1 MKKKYILI
9 IILIVLLLPL
19 LYFRNE
25 IKFLSSVVTSSVP
38 KSENQNGE
46 ALENPFDKYIK
57 DENFDLVQ
65 DTDSNDITI
74 DSGTINAINGK
85 NNNQA
90 DNPQTNTTVNKKSL
104 DQIINV
110 YDPKFKALENEFN
123 SSLNNLI
130 KDALADY
137 NSGNYTKF
145 QIARFYLDKGYKI
158 EKESDAKFYSLVK
171 ALEKELKNNSLDLSL
186 KDEIVNYYETVKSA
200 KKDSLINKGM
210 ALVNGD

>member
-1 MKKKYILI
+1 
-9 IILIVLLLPL
+9 
-19 LYFRNE
+19 
-25 IKFLSSVVTSSVP
+25 VP

-85 NNNQA
+85 YNNQV

-123 SSLNNLI
+123 LSLDNLI

-145 QIARFYLDKGYKI
+145 QLARFYLDKGYKI

-171 ALEKELKNNSLDLSL
+171 ELEKELKNNSLDLSL

-200 KKDSLINKGM
+200 KKDSLIDKGM
-210 ALVNGD
+210 ALVNSD

>member
-85 NNNQA
+85 YNNQV

-123 SSLNNLI
+123 LSLDNLI

-145 QIARFYLDKGYKI
+145 QLARFYLDKGYKI

-171 ALEKELKNNSLDLSL
+171 ELEKELKNNSLDLSL

-200 KKDSLINKGM
+200 KKDSLIDKGM
-210 ALVNGD
+210 ALVNSD

>member
-25 IKFLSSVVTSSVP
+25 IKFLSSVITSSVP

-57 DENFDLVQ
+57 DENLDLVQ
-65 DTDSNDITI
+65 DTDPSDI
-74 DSGTINAINGK
+74 AINSGNINVINEK
-85 NNNQA
+85 NNNQV

-123 SSLNNLI
+123 SLLDNLI
-130 KDALADY
+130 KDALTDY

-145 QIARFYLDKGYKI
+145 QLARFYLDKGYKI

-171 ALEKELKNNSLDLSL
+171 ELEKELKNNSLDLSL

>member
-57 DENFDLVQ
+57 DENLDLVQ
-65 DTDSNDITI
+65 DTDPSDIAI
-74 DSGTINAINGK
+74 DKGNINVINKK
-85 NNNQA
+85 NNNQV
-90 DNPQTNTTVNKKSL
+90 DNPQTNTTVNKRSL

-123 SSLNNLI
+123 SLLDNLI
-130 KDALADY
+130 NDALTDY

-145 QIARFYLDKGYKI
+145 QLARFYLDKGYKI

-171 ALEKELKNNSLDLSL
+171 ELEKELKNNSLDLSL

>member
-1 MKKKYILI
+1 MKKKHVLI
-9 IILIVLLLPL
+9 ISLIVLLLPL

-38 KSENQNGE
+38 KSEKQNGE

-57 DENFDLVQ
+57 NENLDLVQ
-65 DTDSNDITI
+65 DTDPNDI
-74 DSGTINAINGK
+74 AINSGNFNVINEK
-85 NNNQA
+85 NNNQV
-90 DNPQTNTTVNKKSL
+90 DNPQTNTVINKKSL
-104 DQIINV
+104 EQIINV

-145 QIARFYLDKGYKI
+145 QLARFYLDKGYKI

-171 ALEKELKNNSLDLSL
+171 ELEKELKNNSLDLSL

-210 ALVNGD
+210 VLVNGD